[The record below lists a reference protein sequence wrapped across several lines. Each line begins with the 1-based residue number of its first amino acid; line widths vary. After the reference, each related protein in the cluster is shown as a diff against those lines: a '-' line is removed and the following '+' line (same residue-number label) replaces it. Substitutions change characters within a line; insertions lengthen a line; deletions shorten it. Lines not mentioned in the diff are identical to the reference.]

1 MNRLSKLLVIALV
14 VLIVSTAIAWPSPHA
29 VTVLVIGVLVI
40 AAIATVGYL
49 LEAFDNASRDRI
61 SAIVDEVLEPE
72 DHGCKVP
79 HCTRHAVTLFAPL
92 NIVVCGECDNILS
105 AAYSQGHNDGW
116 AALAK
121 ARASRVVKACE
132 QLCTRCRMSL
142 AGQKAGA

>member
-1 MNRLSKLLVIALV
+1 MNRLTKLLVLALV
-14 VLIVSTAIAWPSPHA
+14 ILIAATAIAWPARHA
-29 VTVLVIGVLVI
+29 VTVLVIGLLAI
-40 AAIATVGYL
+40 AAVATVGYL

-72 DHGCKVP
+72 DDGCKVP

-92 NIVVCGECDNILS
+92 SLIVCAPCDDILS

-121 ARASRVVKACE
+121 ARPMRVVK
-132 QLCTRCRMSL
+132 
-142 AGQKAGA
+142 GGA